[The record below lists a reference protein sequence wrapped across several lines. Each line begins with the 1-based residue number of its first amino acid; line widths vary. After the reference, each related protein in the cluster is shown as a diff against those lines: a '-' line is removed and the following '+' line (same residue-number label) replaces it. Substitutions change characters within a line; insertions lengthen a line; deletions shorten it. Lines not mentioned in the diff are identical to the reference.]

1 MKALED
7 HLLGLFLCICTKEFV
22 YAHTRNLIRGMIKTL
37 LFLRKNEI
45 YVFAVY
51 VGEERKIK
59 RELFELSGLPEKP
72 G

>member
-1 MKALED
+1 
-7 HLLGLFLCICTKEFV
+7 
-22 YAHTRNLIRGMIKTL
+22 MIKTL

-59 RELFELSGLPEKP
+59 RELFELSGLPEKTGIKIP
-72 G
+72 